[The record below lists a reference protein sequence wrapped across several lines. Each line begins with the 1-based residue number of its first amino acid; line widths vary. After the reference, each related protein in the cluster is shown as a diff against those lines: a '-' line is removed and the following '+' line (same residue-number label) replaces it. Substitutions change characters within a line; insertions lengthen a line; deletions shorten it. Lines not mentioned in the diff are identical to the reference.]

1 MLRALCHKEGIGLT
15 VLEPISVSGI
25 TVSSSAIRDA
35 LMSGQIKQANE
46 LLGRP
51 FSLKTVV
58 INGQRLAR
66 KLGFPTVNQAFPSRM
81 LIPSYGVYVTR
92 VTIEG
97 HTKKRYGITNV
108 GVRPT
113 VGGNAVFA
121 ETNIFDFSGDLYGRW
136 VKVEFLHFIREERKF
151 DNIDS
156 LTAQVDKD
164 ITTAKDFIK
173 TL

>member
-1 MLRALCHKEGIGLT
+1 MRALCAKEGIGLT

-35 LMSGQIKQANE
+35 LKSGQTEKANK

-58 INGQRLAR
+58 INGQHLAR

-81 LIPSYGVYVTR
+81 LIPAYGVYVTR

-97 HTKKRYGITNV
+97 RTKKYYGITNV
-108 GVRPT
+108 GTRPT
-113 VGGNAVFA
+113 VGGDAVFA

-136 VKVEFLHFIREERKF
+136 VNVEYIHFIREERKF
-151 DNIDS
+151 DSIDA
-156 LTAQVDKD
+156 LAAQIDKD
-164 ITTAKDFIK
+164 ISVAKEYIK
-173 TL
+173 AL